1 MKLPRLQARDR
12 SLLMENMLAP
22 LPERN
27 GFSFTYGAVLHI
39 LAGEK
44 VFQN

>member
-1 MKLPRLQARDR
+1 
-12 SLLMENMLAP
+12 MENMLAP

-27 GFSFTYGAVLHI
+27 GFYGAVLHI